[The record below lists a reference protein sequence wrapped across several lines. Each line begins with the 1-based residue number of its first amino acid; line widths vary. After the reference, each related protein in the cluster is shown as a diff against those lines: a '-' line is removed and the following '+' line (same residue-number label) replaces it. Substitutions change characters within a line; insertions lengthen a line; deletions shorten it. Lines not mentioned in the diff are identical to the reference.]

1 MGGGR
6 QCLVA
11 NINGTD
17 ADPLDTW
24 SCISKK
30 EGRDL
35 IQDWKT
41 DKELR
46 QVTYQVLENTQDL
59 LNMNSSSEFTLGTW
73 LNLQLQ
79 PNQKIVI

>member
-1 MGGGR
+1 M
-6 QCLVA
+6 VA

-59 LNMNSSSEFTLGTW
+59 LNMNSSSEFTLGTS